1 MHEKMHKQENTNKI
15 GGYIND
21 QDLMQLIL
29 LKVNIIIYNNKNIIC

>member
-1 MHEKMHKQENTNKI
+1 MHKQENTNKI

-29 LKVNIIIYNNKNIIC
+29 LKVNITVYNNKNIIC